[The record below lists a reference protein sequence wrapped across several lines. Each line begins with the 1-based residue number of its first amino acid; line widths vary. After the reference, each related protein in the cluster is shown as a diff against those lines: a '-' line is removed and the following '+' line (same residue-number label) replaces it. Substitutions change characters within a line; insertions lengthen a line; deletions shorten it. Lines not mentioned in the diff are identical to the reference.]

1 MRKIRYFI
9 IGLITF
15 VGFNLDV
22 SAGAILSVSD
32 TKVNVGSSFKT
43 TVNLNN
49 VASWEIHVSSS
60 GPVKDCFIDASDS
73 TENGANGSKTY
84 SVTCITTG
92 VGNVNIKLSGNV
104 TNDSFVT
111 ADISDSRNVS
121 VVETNSNSV
130 GNSNSNGSSN
140 NTSGSNSRPSTN
152 SNSNTNTKPSNNSKP
167 NVTTPRVLSSIN
179 YLSSLSIDGVSLN
192 PVFDKNNTEYEVV
205 LENGTNKVNVIG
217 ERESNTSYVTGL
229 GEVPVSEGVNFINVV
244 VTAENG
250 AKRTYIIKATVLEE
264 KPIIVNVNDKS
275 MTLVRK
281 VEAMPSA
288 SDYYVSSTIKINDED
303 IPCYV
308 SEITG
313 YTLVGLKG
321 NDGNIGLYRYDK
333 DSNSYFEYNEFGFN
347 FLRISLLDS
356 LTVPKDYTVGS
367 IKINEQDVTAYI
379 KEGEYP
385 LIYGVN
391 LENGVES
398 FYSYDEEENTIQRFS
413 VLDDSDNY
421 DKYYPYI
428 IIGLI
433 GFIIIQFII
442 MIIVVISKNKKQ
454 RKMLLNK
461 LDTKTEF
468 ERKVSSDVKLT
479 DIVGNSNDSSL
490 ENKVVSKKD
499 KKKINKKLK
508 DDDMYKF

>member
-1 MRKIRYFI
+1 MKRIKKIVFLLLFMLFI
-9 IGLITF
+9 P
-15 VGFNLDV
+15 VV
-22 SAGAILSVSD
+22 SAGSFSVSSNY
-32 TKVNVGSSFKT
+32 TSPTVGT
-43 TVNLNN
+43 NIIVTVRADN
-49 VASWEIHVSSS
+49 AAGKFSVSSS
-60 GPVKDCFIDASDS
+60 NGAVLSGGGSEWIENGSATFSFKANSSGTAQIIVSPDDVSDS
-73 TENGANGSKTY
+73 SNGSVISGSKTIIINVMDKV
-84 SVTCITTG
+84 SNNTT
-92 VGNVNIKLSGNV
+92 
-104 TNDSFVT
+104 
-111 ADISDSRNVS
+111 
-121 VVETNSNSV
+121 
-130 GNSNSNGSSN
+130 SN
-140 NTSGSNSRPSTN
+140 NTSGSNSKPSAN
-152 SNSNTNTKPSNNSKP
+152 SNSNINTKPSNNSKP

-217 ERESNTSYVTGL
+217 ERESSTSYVTGL

-321 NDGNIGLYRYDK
+321 NDGNIGLYHYDK
-333 DSNSYFEYNEFGFN
+333 DSNSYFDYKEFGFN

-398 FYSYDEEENTIQRFS
+398 FYSYDEEENTIQRVS

-454 RKMLLNK
+454 RKLLLNK

-499 KKKINKKLK
+499 KKKLKKINKKLK